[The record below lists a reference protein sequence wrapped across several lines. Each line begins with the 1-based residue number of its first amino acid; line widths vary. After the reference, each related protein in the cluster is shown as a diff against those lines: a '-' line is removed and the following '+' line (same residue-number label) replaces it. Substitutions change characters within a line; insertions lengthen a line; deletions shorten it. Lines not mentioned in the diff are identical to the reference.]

1 MTHKSDF
8 AYGARPLPEPHSGAR
23 SGEVRVRYFDPV
35 TGRPCERR
43 PATRTAQLRAA
54 GKQAPRT
61 GGGSWNFKQR
71 KGGWTPCEVDG
82 AAYESIAAASRATG
96 IRYAALQSACRDG
109 SAAAAGHAVS
119 FAKRE
124 RP

>member
-54 GKQAPRT
+54 RVYAHYL
-61 GGGSWNFKQR
+61 
-71 KGGWTPCEVDG
+71 DG
-82 AAYESIAAASRATG
+82 
-96 IRYAALQSACRDG
+96 RDAK
-109 SAAAAGHAVS
+109 AAAAFEQTMRGLRAPGG
-119 FAKRE
+119 AAW
-124 RP
+124 PG

>member
-8 AYGARPLPEPHSGAR
+8 AYGARPLPELHSGAR

-35 TGRPCERR
+35 TGRPRERR
-43 PATRTAQLRAA
+43 PATRAAQPRAA

-61 GGGSWNFKQR
+61 GG
-71 KGGWTPCEVDG
+71 WTPCEVDG
-82 AAYESIAAASRATG
+82 VAYESIAAASRATG
-96 IRYAALQSACRDG
+96 IRYTALQSACRDG
-109 SAAAAGHAVS
+109 SATAAGHAVS
-119 FAKRE
+119 FARRE

>member
-8 AYGARPLPEPHSGAR
+8 AYGARSMAEPHSGAR

-35 TGRPCERR
+35 TGRPCKRR
-43 PATRTAQLRAA
+43 PATRTAQLKAA

-71 KGGWTPCEVDG
+71 RGNWTPCEVDG
-82 AAYESIAAASRATG
+82 VAYESIAAASRATG
-96 IRYAALQSACRDG
+96 IRYSTLQSACRDG
-109 SAAAAGHAVS
+109 AATAAGHAVS
-119 FAKRE
+119 FTRRE

>member
-8 AYGARPLPEPHSGAR
+8 AYGAPPLPEPHSGAR

-35 TGRPCERR
+35 TGRPCKRR

-54 GKQAPRT
+54 GGQAPRT

-82 AAYESIAAASRATG
+82 VPR
-96 IRYAALQSACRDG
+96 RDG
-109 SAAAAGHAVS
+109 SATAAGHAVS
-119 FAKRE
+119 FARRE

>member
-8 AYGARPLPEPHSGAR
+8 AYGAPPLPEPHSGAR

-43 PATRTAQLRAA
+43 PAA
-54 GKQAPRT
+54 RT

-82 AAYESIAAASRATG
+82 VAYESIAAASRATG
-96 IRYAALQSACRDG
+96 IRYTALQSACRDG

-119 FAKRE
+119 FARRE